1 MIMGFGNL
9 MMIPIRVEYLTNP
22 IYGLEKNA
30 LTIATLILVIPN
42 IFRLL
47 LNPFWGR
54 LFDRINFFLLR
65 AVLNLFF
72 AVGILIFFNSETLAG
87 MAVGQIFFGI
97 AHAGGDIAWGLWVT
111 KLAPP
116 NRVADYMSV
125 HTFFTGVRGVL
136 APVIGFAVL
145 ASGFAIGSLSLISGG
160 MIVLS
165 AVMLI
170 PTIKQTRE
178 DHPTQAVTEE
188 ISE

>member
-1 MIMGFGNL
+1 
-9 MMIPIRVEYLTNP
+9 
-22 IYGLEKNA
+22 
-30 LTIATLILVIPN
+30 
-42 IFRLL
+42 
-47 LNPFWGR
+47 
-54 LFDRINFFLLR
+54 
-65 AVLNLFF
+65 
-72 AVGILIFFNSETLAG
+72 
-87 MAVGQIFFGI
+87 
-97 AHAGGDIAWGLWVT
+97 
-111 KLAPP
+111 
-116 NRVADYMSV
+116 
-125 HTFFTGVRGVL
+125 